1 MPAVNPRHTTPAR
14 RTGPGPS
21 KAAYRLRRAWA
32 KPWLRN
38 LALVYLPLVLLA
50 ALGWRVVSQD
60 QLRLAIQAEAHAVIE
75 SVMTRPEFTVR
86 GVTVTGGTE
95 ELRAEVRQAL
105 GPLKGLSSL
114 KLDIDGLRAKA
125 ERVGAVAE
133 ATVQLDPTGRL
144 QISVTERLP
153 AVVWRRVDGTL
164 SLLDHS
170 GAEIGPLAH
179 RAMAAKL
186 PLLLGTGAEDH
197 VGEALALMDVA
208 PSMVPRLRGF
218 VRVGERRWDVV
229 LAGPAGDLVIMLPE
243 EDAAK
248 ALAGVMALH
257 YGEELLDR
265 HLAAIDLRL
274 RDRPAMRMAPEAA
287 ETLILQ
293 RAIAEV
299 VGEDT

>member
-1 MPAVNPRHTTPAR
+1 MPAVKPRHMAPAR

-21 KAAYRLRRAWA
+21 KAAYRLSRAWA

-38 LALVYLPLVLLA
+38 LALVYLPLALLA

-60 QLRLAIQAEAHAVIE
+60 QLRLAIQAEAHAWVE
-75 SVMTRPEFTVR
+75 SGMNRPEFAVR
-86 GVTVTGGTE
+86 GVAVTGGTE
-95 ELRAEVRQAL
+95 ELRAEVRQTL
-105 GPLKGLSSL
+105 GPLKGVSSL
-114 KLDIDGLRAKA
+114 KLDIDGLRA
-125 ERVGAVAE
+125 RVEEIGAVAE

-153 AVVWRRVDGTL
+153 AVVWRRADGTL
-164 SLLDHS
+164 GLLDHS

-179 RAMAAKL
+179 RAMAAEL

-229 LAGPAGDLVIMLPE
+229 LTGPAGDLVIMLPE

-274 RDRPAMRMAPEAA
+274 RERPALRMAPEAA